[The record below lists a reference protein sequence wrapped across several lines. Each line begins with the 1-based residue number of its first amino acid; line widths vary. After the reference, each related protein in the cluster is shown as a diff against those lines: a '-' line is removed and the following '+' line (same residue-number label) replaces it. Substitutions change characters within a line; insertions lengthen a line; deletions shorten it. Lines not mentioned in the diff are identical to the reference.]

1 MNPTIETQ
9 MLIRK
14 PVAEVFNAFIDPAI
28 TSKFWF
34 SCSTGPL
41 KEGKIV
47 QWAWDKYQVK
57 SKVMVF
63 NILENKLIQ
72 IAWGE
77 DPKTSVDFIFDEIS
91 TEQTYVTI
99 RNYDIPLQGSE
110 LTKFIIDATGGFTTV
125 LDGLKAY
132 LEHGL
137 VLNLVDDKFPHF
149 KN

>member
-1 MNPTIETQ
+1 MNQTIETQ

-28 TSKFWF
+28 TTKFWF
-34 SCSTGPL
+34 SSSTGPL

-47 QWAWDKYQVK
+47 QWSWDKYQVK

-77 DPKTSVDFIFDEIS
+77 DPKTSVDFIFEAVS
-91 TEQTYVTI
+91 VEQTYVTI

-110 LTKFIIDATGGFTTV
+110 LIKFIIDATGGFTTV

-137 VLNLVDDKFPHF
+137 VLNLVEDKFPPF
-149 KN
+149 

>member
-28 TSKFWF
+28 TTKFWF
-34 SCSTGPL
+34 SSSTGPL

-47 QWAWDKYQVK
+47 QWSWDKYQVK

-77 DPKTSVDFIFDEIS
+77 DTKTSVDFIFEAVS
-91 TEQTYVTI
+91 VEQTYVMI

-110 LTKFIIDATGGFTTV
+110 LIKFIIDATGGFTTV

-137 VLNLVDDKFPHF
+137 VLNLVEDKFPPF
-149 KN
+149 

>member
-14 PVAEVFNAFIDPAI
+14 PVTEVFNAFIDPEI
-28 TSKFWF
+28 TTKFWF
-34 SCSTGPL
+34 SSSTGAL

-137 VLNLVDDKFPHF
+137 MLNLVEDKFPPF
-149 KN
+149 

>member
-28 TSKFWF
+28 TTKFWF
-34 SCSTGPL
+34 SSSTGPL

-47 QWAWDKYQVK
+47 QWDWDKYQVK

-77 DPKTSVDFIFDEIS
+77 DPKTSVDFIFEAVS
-91 TEQTYVTI
+91 VEQTYVTI

-110 LTKFIIDATGGFTTV
+110 LIKFIIDATGGFTTV

-137 VLNLVDDKFPHF
+137 VLNLVEDKFPPF
-149 KN
+149 

>member
-14 PVAEVFNAFIDPAI
+14 PASAVFNAFIDPEI

-34 SCSTGPL
+34 SRSTGLL

-47 QWAWDKYQVK
+47 QWSWDKYQVS

-63 NILENKLIQ
+63 NIIENKLIQ
-72 IAWGE
+72 ITWGE
-77 DPKTSVDFIFDEIS
+77 PKTSVDFIFEEIS
-91 TEQTYVTI
+91 PEQTFLKI
-99 RNYDIPLQGSE
+99 RNYDISLQGSE
-110 LTKFIIDATGGFTTV
+110 LIQFIIDATGGFTTV

-132 LEHGL
+132 LEHGIELKL
-137 VLNLVDDKFPHF
+137 VEDKFPPF
-149 KN
+149 

>member
-28 TSKFWF
+28 TTKFWF
-34 SCSTGPL
+34 SSSTGPL

-47 QWAWDKYQVK
+47 QWSWDKYQVK

-77 DPKTSVDFIFDEIS
+77 DPKTSVDFIFEVVS
-91 TEQTYVTI
+91 VEQTYVMI

-110 LTKFIIDATGGFTTV
+110 LIKFIIDATGGFTTV

-137 VLNLVDDKFPHF
+137 VLNLVEDKFPPF
-149 KN
+149 

>member
-14 PVAEVFNAFIDPAI
+14 PVSEVFNAFIDPEI
-28 TSKFWF
+28 TTKFWF
-34 SCSTGPL
+34 NSATGPL

-47 QWAWDKYQVK
+47 QWSWDKYQVK

-77 DPKTSVDFIFDEIS
+77 PKTSVDFIFEAVGA
-91 TEQTYVTI
+91 EQTYVTI

-110 LTKFIIDATGGFTTV
+110 LIKFIIDATGGFTTV

-137 VLNLVDDKFPHF
+137 VLNLVEDKFPPF
-149 KN
+149 

>member
-14 PVAEVFNAFIDPAI
+14 PISEVFNAFIDPEI
-28 TSKFWF
+28 TTKFWF
-34 SCSTGPL
+34 NSATGPL

-47 QWAWDKYQVK
+47 QWSWDKYQVK

-72 IAWGE
+72 IVWGE
-77 DPKTSVDFIFDEIS
+77 PKTSVDFIFEEVGA
-91 TEQTYVTI
+91 EQTYVTI
-99 RNYDIPLQGSE
+99 RNYDIPLQGAE
-110 LTKFIIDATGGFTTV
+110 LIKFIIDATGGFTTV

-137 VLNLVDDKFPHF
+137 VLSLVEDKFPPF
-149 KN
+149 